1 MGLIPGLERYPG
13 GENGN
18 PLWYSC
24 LGNPKEWVTTER
36 LSMHIK
42 SNDYQLP
49 SMGRASMLTLDSVL
63 CHLVGSDHYLC
74 VTNGETEALIGAG
87 TAQGLRINKK
97 QDWESS

>member
-1 MGLIPGLERYPG
+1 M
-13 GENGN
+13 
-18 PLWYSC
+18 
-24 LGNPKEWVTTER
+24 VTTER

-49 SMGRASMLTLDSVL
+49 SMGRASMLRLDSVL
-63 CHLVGSDHYLC
+63 CHLVRSDHYLC